1 MQIISWVCL
10 VLLTLGLTAEATAAA
25 VPAKIVIGFA
35 AMNARVTPLW
45 AVNHWGE
52 QVLRFI
58 GSAKYSRDFL
68 RL

>member
-1 MQIISWVCL
+1 V
-10 VLLTLGLTAEATAAA
+10 TAEAPAAA
-25 VPAKIVIGFA
+25 TPAKIVIGFA

-52 QVLRFI
+52 QVLKFI

>member
-10 VLLTLGLTAEATAAA
+10 VLLTLGVTAEATAAA

-45 AVNHWGE
+45 AAKHWDE
-52 QVLRFI
+52 QVLRYI

>member
-10 VLLTLGLTAEATAAA
+10 VLLTLGVTAEATAAA

-45 AVNHWGE
+45 AAKHWGE